1 MQIDAHQH
9 FWEFDPVR
17 DSWITENM
25 AVIRKDFLPGD
36 LKPLL
41 VQNNIDGC
49 VAVQADQSETE
60 TDFLIRLAEENDFI
74 KGVVGWVDLQSAN
87 IKERLEHY
95 RQFRC
100 VKGFR
105 HILQGEKDRALMLHS
120 AFKNGIRA
128 LQQYGFTFDILIFPD
143 QLKFTKE
150 LVAAFP
156 DQKFVVDHIAK
167 PNIKEQ
173 KVDDWEKEITR
184 LAQFENLYC
193 KISGLVT
200 EADWKDWKSDDFKN
214 YLDIVIETFGT
225 DRILFGSD
233 WPVCLLAASYSET
246 LGLVKDYFSS
256 FTKGEQEQFFGGN
269 AIQFYNI
276 C

>member
-1 MQIDAHQH
+1 M
-9 FWEFDPVR
+9 
-17 DSWITENM
+17 
-25 AVIRKDFLPGD
+25 
-36 LKPLL
+36 
-41 VQNNIDGC
+41 
-49 VAVQADQSETE
+49 
-60 TDFLIRLAEENDFI
+60 
-74 KGVVGWVDLQSAN
+74 
-87 IKERLEHY
+87 
-95 RQFRC
+95 
-100 VKGFR
+100 
-105 HILQGEKDRALMLHS
+105 
-120 AFKNGIRA
+120 
-128 LQQYGFTFDILIFPD
+128 
-143 QLKFTKE
+143 
-150 LVAAFP
+150 VAAFP